1 VAIDVRM
8 LPEIVEY
15 LLVGGEPAFVVL
27 RYDQFVWLAATMADA
42 PDVMSVLDSGNEHA
56 FVVLRHAD
64 FLACVV
70 ALEVTGTIDAAHYL
84 RRHPDVRHAIE
95 AGQVADAREH
105 YLMQG
110 YVERRDVR
118 LA

>member
-42 PDVMSVLDSGNEHA
+42 PDVMSVLDSGNE
-56 FVVLRHAD
+56 RHHRRR
-64 FLACVV
+64 
-70 ALEVTGTIDAAHYL
+70 ALPAPAPGCPSRY
-84 RRHPDVRHAIE
+84 
-95 AGQVADAREH
+95 
-105 YLMQG
+105 
-110 YVERRDVR
+110 
-118 LA
+118 

>member
-1 VAIDVRM
+1 
-8 LPEIVEY
+8 
-15 LLVGGEPAFVVL
+15 
-27 RYDQFVWLAATMADA
+27 
-42 PDVMSVLDSGNEHA
+42 MS
-56 FVVLRHAD
+56 
-64 FLACVV
+64 
-70 ALEVTGTIDAAHYL
+70 GTIDAAHYL